1 VVVPGSG
8 ERCPGEGKAAEPGEQ
23 HMAGV
28 WREPPGQLDMVGTF
42 GAQADVLPLCIRE
55 QAGVVQ
61 VPSAFVVDDGGLGVE
76 VAGERGKRGA
86 GVAPLRH
93 GVQALQGDSDRPVGD
108 HVSAGRRPYAGLRDL
123 VQERKQYFDYWLQ
136 RRPSMPK
143 VSAPCLSRSTTRS

>member
-1 VVVPGSG
+1 
-8 ERCPGEGKAAEPGEQ
+8 
-23 HMAGV
+23 
-28 WREPPGQLDMVGTF
+28 MVGTF

-61 VPSAFVVDDGGLGVE
+61 VPSAFVVDDGGLGAE
-76 VAGERGKRGA
+76 VAGERGA

-93 GVQALQGDSDRPVGD
+93 GVQALQGDRDRPVGD

-143 VSAPCLSRSTTRS
+143 VVGTVPSRSTTRS